1 MLVLFS
7 KNLERYTLVSNSTKI
22 SDNVLAS
29 NLGTE
34 KARKSL
40 GIGDVKEF
48 FYVLYISLAVCIIYL
63 SMNTYVFFKVLE
75 LPPSLKF

>member
-7 KNLERYTLVSNSTKI
+7 KNLERYTLVSNATKI

-48 FYVLYISLAVCIIYL
+48 F
-63 SMNTYVFFKVLE
+63 NVF
-75 LPPSLKF
+75 